1 MPTNTPSIRRAGTEL
16 SIHNGV
22 NKLIAEVS
30 ENNIYVHSTLTL
42 DELNIVNLVAA
53 NFDLFYENVIEE

>member
-1 MPTNTPSIRRAGTEL
+1 MPNNPPSIRRAGTEL

-30 ENNIYVHSTLTL
+30 ENNIYVITRLTT
-42 DELNIVNLVAA
+42 DELHLVNLVAA